1 MRKILLSA
9 ILATGALT
17 CWASGYNCLRVHLAS
32 GEKMDIMLRDD
43 LRVSFSATHLQA
55 ESSDVNVEVQKT
67 DILSFEHRHEEWSGV
82 DDASVTAGGMSR
94 QGDMLVFDGLPEGAA
109 ISLFDTSGKA
119 LRHAVASSEAR
130 IPLEGLA
137 PGVYVVKAGD
147 KSYKITIR

>member
-1 MRKILLSA
+1 
-9 ILATGALT
+9 
-17 CWASGYNCLRVHLAS
+17 
-32 GEKMDIMLRDD
+32 MDIMLRDD

-55 ESSDVNVEVQKT
+55 ESSDVNVEVQKA

-94 QGDMLVFDGLPEGAA
+94 QGDMLVFDGLPEGTA

-119 LRHAVASSEAR
+119 LRHAVASIETS
-130 IPLEGLA
+130 IPLEGLS